1 MFEDLDQDGIED
13 HLDEDMDGDE
23 IKDSVEIEHGFDPR
37 NPNSRPE
44 LAIVQTLSPYRD
56 TEENYVLSGRLL
68 SLGGLPLT
76 ELGFILNGGSYN
88 EEYILVDTDI
98 SEGSEFS
105 TTLPNP
111 EPGVSYTYR
120 AFGYNVAGQLDGA
133 PRNITLEHTS
143 GDWWYGADQLDG
155 DWKSIGLVHFFLRP
169 MVGLI
174 TLIWAGLLPLLP
186 DSNNGIWLWLE
197 GKGWHWTRQGVWPFM
212 WSDSTANWLYLM
224 KSGDRTFIYDYSTES
239 FILEF

>member
-1 MFEDLDQDGIED
+1 MQSPYWMLEDLDPGIED
-13 HLDEDMDGDE
+13 HLDEDGDE

-105 TTLPNP
+105 T
-111 EPGVSYTYR
+111 
-120 AFGYNVAGQLDGA
+120 
-133 PRNITLEHTS
+133 I
-143 GDWWYGADQLDG
+143 
-155 DWKSIGLVHFFLRP
+155 
-169 MVGLI
+169 
-174 TLIWAGLLPLLP
+174 
-186 DSNNGIWLWLE
+186 
-197 GKGWHWTRQGVWPFM
+197 
-212 WSDSTANWLYLM
+212 
-224 KSGDRTFIYDYSTES
+224 TES
-239 FILEF
+239 RTWS